1 MVGTRAIEHH
11 PVWDELR
18 EMHVL
23 AVREEAARALFDDVR
38 PAWERAG
45 TSGGSV
51 GVPDPV
57 VAFALC
63 LQAAVRWAT
72 ARALFDDVRPAWED
86 APLG

>member
-1 MVGTRAIEHH
+1 MVKTRAIEHH

-38 PAWERAG
+38 PAWARTG
-45 TSGGSV
+45 TSGGSA

-57 VAFALC
+57 LAFAVC
-63 LQAAVRWAT
+63 LQASVRWGSAM
-72 ARALFDDVRPAWED
+72 ALFDDVRPAWED
-86 APLG
+86 ASLG